1 MPCMPTGAGSAQVLQ
16 ECRPMAAKSPSQHP
30 RQVVALQQ
38 VLWQVPHQDPVLPPC
53 CMVHC
58 SNGLQAVPVVALLN
72 LLVT

>member
-1 MPCMPTGAGSAQVLQ
+1 
-16 ECRPMAAKSPSQHP
+16 MAAKSPSQHP